1 MWGQGARCWEVNA
14 KPGGWE
20 TLRSALPE
28 SSMKRE
34 KHTTGLPDEALAS
47 DNSCPQWKRDKQE
60 LRGGR
65 SCFNQNN
72 LGERT
77 TVQKLGE
84 GTWGCLGYVVCLFE
98 IHHEF
103 NRAGSKS
110 WEQRTFR
117 VRKAGL
123 KHESIVEIPCSRI
136 TELFKPF
143 GFSHSF
149 SLVPLTGN
157 EGGDGG
163 RKVYTQGQRNRILCG
178 HPRYDNHRFLC
189 LSSTGM

>member
-14 KPGGWE
+14 KPGCWE
-20 TLRSALPE
+20 TLRGTLPE
-28 SSMKRE
+28 SSIKRE

-47 DNSCPQWKRDKQE
+47 ENSCPQWKRDKRE

-72 LGERT
+72 VGQRT

-84 GTWGCLGYVVCLFE
+84 GTWGCLGYVCLFE

-110 WEQRTFR
+110 WEQRAFR
-117 VRKAGL
+117 LRKAGL

-136 TELFKPF
+136 TELSKVGRLWWSQRDSKALARKFCHQESWSRKMIYSDVYLEKP
-143 GFSHSF
+143 
-149 SLVPLTGN
+149 
-157 EGGDGG
+157 
-163 RKVYTQGQRNRILCG
+163 LCAV
-178 HPRYDNHRFLC
+178 
-189 LSSTGM
+189 